1 MFVET
6 RAVRFGHAP
15 CQGSRRSMNNSAVRA
30 NRALLVLGVCLLAVP
45 PASVLAQVPT
55 AQPLVQ
61 ASDMLYLGSF
71 SIASS
76 DGSGADTGALT
87 YGGAALSVNPST
99 QTLLLSGHDWYK
111 RLCEVKIPTAIG
123 QVAPVTQRCADVM
136 EGRSNQIDGDAA
148 NLGGTLV
155 WNGRLIVSAYS
166 YYDADASARL
176 SHFASGLNFSQTGDL
191 QGPYQVGTAGAGYV
205 AGYMTVVPP
214 EWRALMGG
222 PALTGQCCIAI
233 ISRTSSGPSISVFD
247 PDDVGRVSPVPA
259 TTLLGYPLSTP
270 LAANGSQ
277 NAFFNNATDVVGA
290 AFPAG
295 TRSVLFIG
303 KHGTGPYCYGSGD
316 ECGDPAQS
324 SKGTH
329 AYPYVNQVW
338 AYDANDLMA
347 VKLGLLAPWSVRP
360 YATWQLPDVS
370 NDGHASISG
379 AAYDQTT
386 RRLYITKKYGE
397 HPRVYAYQIGGGSGV
412 APLPSA
418 PRSMTGSVQ
427 GSVVSLSWSPPT
439 GAAWAG
445 YLLEAGSAPGA
456 SDILQLP
463 LGPTTTKVSGP
474 VPPGRYYARV
484 RAYNGQPA
492 AGPPSN
498 EVALNVSGPVS
509 PASKPQGLRVSVAG
523 TAVTLTWNP
532 PTAGDVVND
541 YLLDAGT
548 APGASNI
555 VSAVPVGGGFVVTV
569 PGVPPGA
576 YYVRIRARNA
586 LGVSVPSD
594 EAAFTVAAPA
604 PAGVPTGLRAAVSG
618 STVTLSWGA
627 PRSGGPPAS
636 YVLEAGL
643 APGAPSLVQDV
654 GAVGSVTIPGTPP
667 GTYYVRARAKN
678 AAGVGPPTADVR
690 VIVP

>member
-1 MFVET
+1 
-6 RAVRFGHAP
+6 
-15 CQGSRRSMNNSAVRA
+15 
-30 NRALLVLGVCLLAVP
+30 
-45 PASVLAQVPT
+45 
-55 AQPLVQ
+55 
-61 ASDMLYLGSF
+61 MLYLGSF
-71 SIASS
+71 PLATS
-76 DGSGADTGALT
+76 DGSGADTGSLT
-87 YGGAALSVNPST
+87 YGGTALSVNPST

-111 RLCEVKIPTAIG
+111 RLCEVRIPTAVG
-123 QVAPVTQRCADVM
+123 QTAPVTQRCADIM
-136 EGRSNQIDGDAA
+136 EGRSSQIDGDAA

-155 WNGRLIVSAYS
+155 WNDRLIVSAYS
-166 YYDADASARL
+166 YYDADTSARL

-205 AGYMTVVPP
+205 AGYMTAVPP

-222 PALTGQCCIAI
+222 PALTGQCCLAI
-233 ISRTSSGPSISVFD
+233 ISRTSSGPSISVFN

-259 TTLLGYPLSTP
+259 TVLLGYPLSNP
-270 LAANGSQ
+270 LGPNGSQ
-277 NAFFNNATDVVGA
+277 NTFFNNATEMGGV

-303 KHGTGPYCYGSGD
+303 KQGLGPYCYGTGA
-316 ECGDPAQS
+316 ECGDAEQS
-324 SKGTH
+324 AKGTH

-338 AYDANDLMA
+338 AYDANDLLA

-370 NDGHASISG
+370 NDGHASIGG
-379 AAYDQTT
+379 AAYDHTT
-386 RRLYITKKYGE
+386 RRLYITKRYGE
-397 HPRVYAYQIGGGSGV
+397 NPRVYVYQVGAGSGV
-412 APLPSA
+412 AALPSA
-418 PRSMTGSVQ
+418 PRGLAGSVQ
-427 GSVVSLSWSPPT
+427 GSVVSLSWSAPT

-445 YLLEAGSAPGA
+445 YLLEAGTSPGA

-463 LGPTTTKVSGP
+463 LSAATTNVTGP
-474 VPPGRYYARV
+474 VAPGTYYARV
-484 RAYNGQPA
+484 RAYNSQPA

-498 EVALNVSGPVS
+498 EVVLTVGGPAS

-523 TAVTLTWNP
+523 TAVTINWNP

-548 APGASNI
+548 SPGASNI
-555 VSAVPVGGGFVVTV
+555 VNAAPVGGGFVVTV

-604 PAGVPTGLRAAVSG
+604 LAGVPTGLRAQVSG
-618 STVTLSWGA
+618 STVTLSWAA
-627 PRSGGPPAS
+627 PRSGSTPTS

-643 APGAPSLVQDV
+643 APGSPSLVQDV
-654 GAVGSVTIPGTPP
+654 GAVGTVSIPGTPA

-678 AAGVGPPTADVR
+678 AAGVGPPTADIR